1 MSGAQPAQDEAI
13 SQFSNLT
20 GVAPSEARQYL
31 EANQWDLSAAAAEY
45 YTSLEEATNEGQP
58 PTESAPDTGSLS
70 ETEAS
75 PIVSPPA
82 YSGGR
87 TLGAAS
93 VPQPIPTTSS
103 MADQPS
109 ASSRAASK
117 KKFATL
123 GDLSGGSSAGQE
135 SRGHDHDSDDSD
147 ADSKQNLFAGG
158 EKSGL
163 AVQNPDQNTEAL
175 KKKILERARKNL
187 ARPDDPSAPSAPA
200 PTNFSGTARTLGGDD
215 TPSQVFDDPN
225 ASRPRA
231 APPVERILHFWS
243 DGFSVDDGPLYRND
257 DPANAEILAHIRQ
270 GRAPMDILNVERSQ
284 EVDVKLDMHDEKYKP
299 PKKKYRPFEGGGQR
313 LGSPTPGD
321 AITTQQPSSTSSS
334 SASTAPISSAPGAK
348 AASSSSSSSPNAMD
362 VDDAQPTLSL
372 QIRLGDG
379 TRLVSRFNTTHT
391 IGDVYDFVRR
401 ASSATG
407 GREFALMTTFP
418 SAELK
423 DLSKVLGEMPE
434 FKRGGTVV
442 QKWL

>member
-1 MSGAQPAQDEAI
+1 MSGQQPDQDKAI
-13 SQFSNLT
+13 SQFSSLT
-20 GVAPSEARQYL
+20 GVAPSEGPQARQYL
-31 EANQWDLSAAAAEY
+31 EANRWDLSAAAAEY
-45 YTSLEEATNEGQP
+45 YTSLEEASNDAQP
-58 PTESAPDTGSLS
+58 SPEHVPETGSFP
-70 ETEAS
+70 EAEAS
-75 PIVSPPA
+75 PTAPPPA
-82 YSGGR
+82 YGGGR
-87 TLGAAS
+87 TLGGAS

-103 MADQPS
+103 MPDQTS
-109 ASSRAASK
+109 SSSRAAPK

-123 GDLSGGSSAGQE
+123 GDLGGGSSVGQGG
-135 SRGHDHDSDDSD
+135 RGGHDDDSDDSED
-147 ADSKQNLFAGG
+147 DTKRNLFAGG

-163 AVQNPDQNTEAL
+163 AVQNPDQKTEAL
-175 KKKILERARKNL
+175 KKKILERARKNA
-187 ARPDDPSAPSAPA
+187 ARPNDPSAPSAPP

-215 TPSQVFDDPN
+215 TPSQIIDDPN

-231 APPVERILHFWS
+231 TPPIERILHFWS

-270 GRAPMDILNVERSQ
+270 GRAPMTILNVERSQ
-284 EVDVKLDMHDEKYKP
+284 EVDVKLDMHDEKYKQP
-299 PKKKYRPFEGGGQR
+299 TKKYKPFEGGGQR

-321 AITTQQPSSTSSS
+321 TISTQQ
-334 SASTAPISSAPGAK
+334 
-348 AASSSSSSSPNAMD
+348 SSSSSTSVPIPASGASTSSPSSQSAVNL
-362 VDDAQPTLSL
+362 DDAQPTLSL

-401 ASSATG
+401 ASSASS

-418 SAELK
+418 STELK
-423 DLSKVLGEMPE
+423 DLSKVLGEMAE